1 MLQGGEP
8 PVLAKEGR
16 WCEMSV
22 FEAISLMVSFG
33 IFVVT
38 LLAYINSGRK

>member
-1 MLQGGEP
+1 
-8 PVLAKEGR
+8 
-16 WCEMSV
+16 
-22 FEAISLMVSFG
+22 MVSFG